1 MVLGRRRFTWR
12 SDLRGVTTVTS
23 LGLLTLAAA
32 VVLIAVVLVLARQL
46 SA

>member
-12 SDLRGVTTVTS
+12 ADLRGVATVTM
-23 LGLLTLAAA
+23 LGLVTFAAA
-32 VVLIAVVLVLARQL
+32 TALIALVLVLARQL